1 MLVAAGAVLALSG
14 VLAVGLASGT
24 TPVSGGTLRVIDPM
38 DIVSLDP
45 ALNMGDFAWALEDA
59 TCATL
64 MIFRDEPAPE
74 GDTVQPEAAAGP
86 PEISRD
92 GRTYIFQVR
101 PGLRFSDGSPLT
113 AGNFARA
120 LGRVLD
126 PVMRSPGAYLFSDIL
141 HVSASGLRLRIV
153 LRAPSGD
160 LATRLALPLACPL
173 PLGFPVDPAGVPLM
187 VGSGPYYVAS
197 HVPDSLL
204 VVKRNPYYTG
214 SRPHRLDGLTVTV
227 GGDVNS
233 DVTAVEDGR
242 ADMLM
247 GPIPSELRAPLARR
261 YGVDKSQF
269 LRVAG
274 RAGTAALVFNTS
286 SPLFRDNTALRQ
298 AVNFAL
304 DRAEIVRS
312 TPSGPL
318 SNTPTD
324 QISSS
329 WIPGWRGY
337 HLYPLTGPDL
347 ARARSLAQGNLRAGA
362 AVLYT
367 TPMFADIAQ
376 VVVSN
381 LAAIGLAVQ
390 VDVLATSALDAK
402 AGAPGEPYDMVLTDF
417 PLDYPDPADS
427 LVRYLGGEN
436 ARKPAGNSNFAYF
449 DEPVYNERI
458 AAADRLS
465 GDARLE
471 AFSELDADIMRN
483 EAPWAPLFE
492 ESKWLFISSRVGC
505 FQLHPVF
512 RFDLATLCVH

>member
-1 MLVAAGAVLALSG
+1 
-14 VLAVGLASGT
+14 
-24 TPVSGGTLRVIDPM
+24 
-38 DIVSLDP
+38 
-45 ALNMGDFAWALEDA
+45 
-59 TCATL
+59 
-64 MIFRDEPAPE
+64 
-74 GDTVQPEAAAGP
+74 
-86 PEISRD
+86 
-92 GRTYIFQVR
+92 
-101 PGLRFSDGSPLT
+101 
-113 AGNFARA
+113 
-120 LGRVLD
+120 
-126 PVMRSPGAYLFSDIL
+126 MRSPGAYLFSDIL

-329 WIPGWRGY
+329 WIPGWRG
-337 HLYPLTGPDL
+337 
-347 ARARSLAQGNLRAGA
+347 
-362 AVLYT
+362 
-367 TPMFADIAQ
+367 
-376 VVVSN
+376 
-381 LAAIGLAVQ
+381 
-390 VDVLATSALDAK
+390 
-402 AGAPGEPYDMVLTDF
+402 
-417 PLDYPDPADS
+417 
-427 LVRYLGGEN
+427 
-436 ARKPAGNSNFAYF
+436 
-449 DEPVYNERI
+449 
-458 AAADRLS
+458 
-465 GDARLE
+465 
-471 AFSELDADIMRN
+471 
-483 EAPWAPLFE
+483 
-492 ESKWLFISSRVGC
+492 
-505 FQLHPVF
+505 
-512 RFDLATLCVH
+512 

>member
-1 MLVAAGAVLALSG
+1 MLVAVGGILALSC
-14 VLAVGLASGT
+14 VLAVGFASST
-24 TPVSGGTLRVIDPM
+24 TPVTGGTLRVVDPM

-64 MIFRDEPAPE
+64 MIFRDGPAPE

-86 PEISRD
+86 PAISRD
-92 GRTYIFQVR
+92 GRTYVFEVR
-101 PGLRFSDGSPLT
+101 RGLRFSDGSPLT

-141 HVSASGLRLRIV
+141 HVSASGLRLRIE
-153 LRAPSGD
+153 LREPSGD
-160 LATRLALPLACPL
+160 LTTRLALPLACPV

-204 VVKRNPYYTG
+204 VVKRNPYYAG
-214 SRPHRLDGLTVTV
+214 SRPHLIDGLTVTV

-233 DVTAVEDGR
+233 DISAVEDGQ

-247 GPIPSELRAPLARR
+247 GPIPSESRAPLAQR
-261 YGVDKSQF
+261 YGVNKGQF
-269 LRVAG
+269 FRIPG

-286 SPLFRDNTALRQ
+286 SPLFRDNVALRQ

-304 DRAEIVRS
+304 DRAAIVGQ
-312 TPSGPL
+312 TPSGLL

-329 WIPGWRGY
+329 WIPGWKNY
-337 HLYPLTGPDL
+337 SLYPLTGPDL
-347 ARARSLAQGNLRAGA
+347 ARARSLAQGNLRGGE

-367 TPMFADIAQ
+367 TPSFADIAQ

-381 LAAIGLAVQ
+381 LGAIGLNVQ
-390 VDVLATSALDAK
+390 VKVLSASVLYAE
-402 AGAPGEPYDMVLTDF
+402 AGVPGAPYDMVLTDF
-417 PLDYPDPADS
+417 PLDYPDPTNS

-436 ARKPAGNSNFAYF
+436 ARMPAGNINLAYF
-449 DEPVYNERI
+449 DQPLYNERM
-458 AAADRLS
+458 AAADRLT
-465 GDARLE
+465 GAARLQ
-471 AFSELDADIMRN
+471 AFSELEADIMRN

-492 ESKWLFISSRVGC
+492 ESKWLFISSRIGC

-512 RFDLATLCVH
+512 RFDLATLCLH